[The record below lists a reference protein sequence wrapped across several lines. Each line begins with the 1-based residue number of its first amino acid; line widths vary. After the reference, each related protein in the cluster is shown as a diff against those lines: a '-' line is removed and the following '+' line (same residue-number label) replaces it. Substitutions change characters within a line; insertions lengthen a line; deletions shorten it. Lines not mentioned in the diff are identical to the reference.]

1 MAEANT
7 LAAGQDHEV
16 RAEPVIGLLQQPLER
31 PGLAVAALRAVADAE
46 AVHGQHRHLGAG
58 GEGDDDQQHQER
70 EQQKRGRGR

>member
-7 LAAGQDHEV
+7 LAAARITRFAPSQSSGLSSSRSSS
-16 RAEPVIGLLQQPLER
+16 RARRVT
-31 PGLAVAALRAVADAE
+31 ALRAVTDAV
-46 AVHGQHRHLGAG
+46 AVDGQHRDLGAG